1 MLFLRDNTKPHTIAA
16 TSAAIESI
24 EFQVVPHPLYSPD
37 MAPSD
42 FWLFAVLKKH
52 LKGIYFIFDE
62 EVQAATGEC
71 LGEQPEEFCTD
82 RFKNLFS
89 TGGIVSN

>member
-1 MLFLRDNTKPHTIAA
+1 MLFLHDNAEPHTIAA

-24 EFQVVPHPLYSPD
+24 EFQVPHPLYSPD

-42 FWLFAVLKKH
+42 FLLFAVLKKH

-62 EVQAATGEC
+62 VQAATG
-71 LGEQPEEFCTD
+71 
-82 RFKNLFS
+82 K
-89 TGGIVSN
+89 

>member
-1 MLFLRDNTKPHTIAA
+1 MLLLHDNAQHHTIAV
-16 TSAAIESI
+16 TSTAIESI
-24 EFQVVPHPLYSPD
+24 EFQVVPHPFYSLD

-42 FWLFAVLKKH
+42 FWLFAALKKH

-62 EVQAATGEC
+62 VQATTGEW

-82 RFKNLFS
+82 SFENLFS
-89 TGGIVSN
+89 TGSIVSN